1 MWALRKGSIERVTSW
16 RRSQGQE
23 LSRPRGE
30 RACMLAKDTTAFS
43 SFSVGPI
50 WCLYR
55 YKLCLALSQA
65 SKMALMIQGCRLTD
79 MKSVI
84 QTREDEEKSLLH
96 SPS

>member
-65 SKMALMIQGCRLTD
+65 SKMALHDPGMSADRYEVGNSDQGR
-79 MKSVI
+79 
-84 QTREDEEKSLLH
+84 
-96 SPS
+96 